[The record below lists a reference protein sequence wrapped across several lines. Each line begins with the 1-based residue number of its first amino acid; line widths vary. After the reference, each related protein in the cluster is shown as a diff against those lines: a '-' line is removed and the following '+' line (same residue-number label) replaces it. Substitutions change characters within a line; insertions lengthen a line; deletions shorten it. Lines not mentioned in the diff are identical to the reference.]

1 MSAIN
6 EESMNLLIDTIMG
19 IKAVAK
25 QARKDFPKDG
35 QNDAMAV
42 IMHAAAAAYELVANE
57 LLLPK
62 DDDED
67 EPDAPAGDGKPPRL
81 TVVD

>member
-1 MSAIN
+1 MNASN
-6 EESMNLLIDTIMG
+6 EEIRLFLSDTLMG
-19 IKAVAK
+19 IKAVAL

-35 QNDAMAV
+35 QNDAMAL
-42 IMHAAAAAYELVANE
+42 ILHAARAGFELLNE
-57 LLLPK
+57 LLPDE

-67 EPDAPAGDGKPPRL
+67 EPDAPAGEGKPPKL